1 MNYIRHKSEES
12 IEDYLETILILS
24 RRLPAV
30 RSIDVANELNFSK
43 PSVSVAMKNLKTHK
57 YITVSEEGYILLTN
71 EGRKLAENIY
81 ERHTLLTDWLVHLG
95 VDPQIA
101 ASDACKMEHDITP
114 ESYEAMKKCILSL
127 LKTDKP
133 GANNHMPHGKPP
145 SLPEQPILLIRL
157 THYRNNTVSCFC
169 KHIFQFLLRDL
180 FFRNYDSP
188 LLCM

>member
-43 PSVSVAMKNLKTHK
+43 PSISVAMKNLKTRR
-57 YITVSEEGYILLTN
+57 YITMSEEGYILLTN

-95 VDPQIA
+95 VDPRIA
-101 ASDACKMEHDITP
+101 ASDACKMEHDITL

-133 GANNHMPHGKPP
+133 GSK
-145 SLPEQPILLIRL
+145 
-157 THYRNNTVSCFC
+157 
-169 KHIFQFLLRDL
+169 
-180 FFRNYDSP
+180 
-188 LLCM
+188 